1 MALPIEFIT
10 RTRAL
15 LGEEYDKLEAAL
27 QADVPVSIRINR
39 NKGTKAP
46 STPQVGWSE
55 TGYYL
60 PERLSFT
67 FDPLFHA
74 GAYYVQEASSM
85 FLEQAIRNFVSEPV
99 KCLDLCAAPGGKST
113 HLLNL
118 LPEGSL
124 LVSNEVIRTRS
135 NILAENIIKWGNPNN
150 IVTNNDPE
158 DIGRLTHLFDVIVTD
173 VPCSGEGMFRKD
185 TDSTGEWSVANVNLC
200 AARQRRIIHDIWNAL
215 KPGGLLIYST
225 CTYNTE
231 EDEDNIHY
239 IIEELGAE
247 ALSIP
252 IRDEWQITGPL
263 RHAHPVYR
271 FFPHKTKGEG
281 FFLAALRKASGEV
294 DEIIRPKSKNKK
306 DKGKAAPVIPPVVNK
321 WIQEPDSF
329 RMEIFNDTIQAI
341 PSIHYDTWQLLSTQ
355 LRIVSAGIRIGEIK
369 GKDILPAHSLALS
382 TALNKEAFTCAEVRV
397 NMDVEPNRVLHTS
410 PDTFGPVENIF
421 ISMYPIASALTDIMA
436 TAASPLIFVFCP
448 VLNNRIA
455 HTIVTGRIN
464 NILFVK
470 FNTAATAIAPNATW
484 ESPSPINEKR
494 FRTSVTPSSEEHIA
508 ISTPTIIAYR
518 TNGY

>member
-1 MALPIEFIT
+1 MALPIEFIA

-27 QADVPVSIRINR
+27 QADVPGSIRINQR
-39 NKGTKAP
+39 KGTKAP
-46 STPQVGWSE
+46 ETSPVAWSE

-67 FDPLFHA
+67 FDPQFHA

-85 FLEQAIRNFVSEPV
+85 FLEQAIRTFVDGPV

-113 HLLNL
+113 HLISL

-135 NILAENIIKWGNPNN
+135 NILAENMTKWGNPNS

-158 DIGRLTHLFDVIVTD
+158 EIGRLTHLFDVIVTD

-231 EDEDNIHY
+231 ENEDNIHY
-239 IIEELGAE
+239 ILEELGAE

-252 IRDEWQITGPL
+252 VKEEWQITGPL

-281 FFLAALRKASGEV
+281 FFLAALRKATGEI
-294 DEIIRPKSKNKK
+294 EEIRPKGKGKK
-306 DKGKAAPVIPPVVNK
+306 DKGKATPAIPSLINN
-321 WIQEPDSF
+321 WLQEPDSF
-329 RMEIFNDTIQAI
+329 RMEVFNDTIQAI
-341 PSIHYDTWQLLSTQ
+341 PTVHYDTWQLISNQ

-369 GKDILPAHSLALS
+369 GKDILPAHSLAVS
-382 TALNKEAFTCAEVRV
+382 TALNKTAFTRVEVSWADAV
-397 NMDVEPNRVLHTS
+397 KYLKKEALLLPSDIEKGYVLVCYNDFPLGFVKHLGNRANNLYPQEWRIRS
-410 PDTFGPVENIF
+410 GYLPDKV
-421 ISMYPIASALTDIMA
+421 
-436 TAASPLIFVFCP
+436 
-448 VLNNRIA
+448 
-455 HTIVTGRIN
+455 
-464 NILFVK
+464 ILF
-470 FNTAATAIAPNATW
+470 PG
-484 ESPSPINEKR
+484 E
-494 FRTSVTPSSEEHIA
+494 
-508 ISTPTIIAYR
+508 
-518 TNGY
+518 